1 MSEILLIITIAMACL
16 AIVLLA
22 VWVLSEMRTSPA
34 DRLFRAGARH
44 NVELQT
50 SAIERG
56 AHLGSRVDEVVR
68 AFQSGCPCSRVL
80 LQVYGPELGL
90 TCGEALEAGFRF
102 ARELDAAE
110 NCGAVTGALTIL
122 SQRYPGA
129 NASSPEGRM
138 VARSAMGEFARRFQA
153 RHGTLIC
160 RQLLRQKEGR
170 RAGQRLPLDYQ
181 SAGWLKVCPELMRD
195 AARIVEDMVPPD
207 GRLQKS
213 ETTRL
218 AA

>member
-1 MSEILLIITIAMACL
+1 MSEMLLMITIAMACL

-34 DRLFRAGARH
+34 DRLFGVGVHH
-44 NVELQT
+44 NAQIQT
-50 SAIERG
+50 SVLEHVS
-56 AHLGSRVDEVVR
+56 HLGSRVDEVVR

-80 LQVYGPELGL
+80 LQVYGPEFGL
-90 TCGEALEAGFRF
+90 TRGEALEAGFRF
-102 ARELDAAE
+102 AKELDAAE

-138 VARSAMGEFARRFQA
+138 VARRAMGEFARRFQA

-160 RQLLRQKEGR
+160 RQLLRQKDGR

-195 AARIVEDMVPPD
+195 AARIVEEMVPPD

-213 ETTRL
+213 ESTRL